1 MWNIHSGV
9 PPDPR
14 PTTPTPPRPSPAAR
28 MASSSSGPTSP
39 RSSRWISAR
48 SRSVPGSSRA
58 RSPPT
63 APDRPGSPPWR
74 ERTPNRA
81 TPIANPPAWAGLA
94 HPSQPLHVP
103 HGTSKIPVLCLKSG
117 VIRPDLTCG
126 TPLGRRRDMPTDTPI
141 QMQSIADLMSEIE
154 SLQSRL
160 HELEREVE
168 QSQRLAT
175 LGTLVGA
182 VAHEFN
188 NLLTPVMSYAQL
200 ALARPDDPNLTHRA
214 LTKAVEGTQK
224 ASKAASSILGFLQDS
239 DGELVNVR
247 TAIEDALTCL
257 AREPQKDGI
266 QLEIDVPGTLWAR
279 IRPVALEQVLLNLL
293 INARRAILPG
303 RGSIRIHA
311 ECSTWNTPE
320 VIPEVIPEDGAPA
333 AGGCCE
339 KCIRIRFSDTG
350 CGMDGA
356 LVEKVFQPFVRGPR
370 REGSGPSTGLGL
382 AISRRLIEEAH
393 GEILVESEPGKGT
406 TFTIVLPAGE
416 PDES

>member
-1 MWNIHSGV
+1 
-9 PPDPR
+9 
-14 PTTPTPPRPSPAAR
+14 
-28 MASSSSGPTSP
+28 
-39 RSSRWISAR
+39 
-48 SRSVPGSSRA
+48 
-58 RSPPT
+58 
-63 APDRPGSPPWR
+63 
-74 ERTPNRA
+74 
-81 TPIANPPAWAGLA
+81 
-94 HPSQPLHVP
+94 
-103 HGTSKIPVLCLKSG
+103 
-117 VIRPDLTCG
+117 
-126 TPLGRRRDMPTDTPI
+126 MPTDSTI

-303 RGSIRIHA
+303 RGSIRIQA
-311 ECSTWNTPE
+311 ECSTWN
-320 VIPEVIPEDGAPA
+320 IPEGEA

-350 CGMDGA
+350 CGMDRA
-356 LVEKVFQPFVRGPR
+356 LLERIFQPFVRGPR

-382 AISRRLIEEAH
+382 AISRRLVEEAH
-393 GEILVESEPGKGT
+393 GEITVESEPGRGT
-406 TFTIVLPAGE
+406 TFTIALPAGE
-416 PDES
+416 PDEV

>member
-1 MWNIHSGV
+1 
-9 PPDPR
+9 
-14 PTTPTPPRPSPAAR
+14 
-28 MASSSSGPTSP
+28 
-39 RSSRWISAR
+39 
-48 SRSVPGSSRA
+48 
-58 RSPPT
+58 
-63 APDRPGSPPWR
+63 
-74 ERTPNRA
+74 
-81 TPIANPPAWAGLA
+81 
-94 HPSQPLHVP
+94 
-103 HGTSKIPVLCLKSG
+103 
-117 VIRPDLTCG
+117 
-126 TPLGRRRDMPTDTPI
+126 MPTDSTI

-303 RGSIRIHA
+303 RGSIRIQA
-311 ECSTWNTPE
+311 ECSTWNAPE
-320 VIPEVIPEDGAPA
+320 EITGNDSPA

-350 CGMDGA
+350 CGMDRA
-356 LVEKVFQPFVRGPR
+356 LVERVFQPFVRGPR

-382 AISRRLIEEAH
+382 AISRRLVEEAH
-393 GEILVESEPGKGT
+393 GEITVESEPGRGT
-406 TFTIVLPAGE
+406 TFTIALPAGE
-416 PDES
+416 PDEA